1 METEDKNSQTDF
13 GILNTRKFGINIH
26 NLKKI
31 QKKGKSNFKKL
42 FRNENREQQYKISGT
57 QTENFKTSS
66 KYSDKLSSN
75 IFNKKERSNSKKVL
89 LTGIQN
95 LCDNIYGEKYKSNT
109 YRIKLRENIIKSIDD
124 YIFNDLKKNVLFP
137 KMLNIRTNKKSKLK
151 KIKFFSHDN
160 KIKKELIK
168 EKEKEI
174 IKEKEEEK
182 KKEVYNYSNK
192 MNIIDL
198 VNNTNVNSKIKNRNS
213 RVYIYKYE
221 DYANNNIKY
230 NHPQIYTLNNTYKQG
245 KLFPKIKPHKSFLGF
260 AHLIPEK
267 KEKEK
272 DFDKQMYQA
281 YKTMKN
287 KVKNEIGIQI

>member
-1 METEDKNSQTDF
+1 METEDKISQTDF

-31 QKKGKSNFKKL
+31 QKKGKSNFQKL

-151 KIKFFSHDN
+151 KLKFFSHDN

-221 DYANNNIKY
+221 DIKY
-230 NHPQIYTLNNTYKQG
+230 NHPQIYTLNNTYKQR

>member
-1 METEDKNSQTDF
+1 METEDKISQTDF

-31 QKKGKSNFKKL
+31 QKKGKSNFQKL

-137 KMLNIRTNKKSKLK
+137 KMLNIRTNKESKLK
-151 KIKFFSHDN
+151 KLKFFSHDN

-168 EKEKEI
+168 E
-174 IKEKEEEK
+174 KEKEEEK

-230 NHPQIYTLNNTYKQG
+230 NHPQIYTLNNTYKQR